1 MQREPTVPRVGVGR
15 VGPEETRHERPIIV
29 TGIATGV
36 SQDPS
41 PWKAGVQAGKTAFE
55 KLGKSKPDS
64 AFVLVTG
71 NYELDPVVKGV
82 LQSVGKDVPIIG
94 AKTVGVLFTE
104 NQVVNSGVVV
114 GIMKSNSY
122 RIVASV
128 GKNIHQGLHTA
139 LESACLPILDQ
150 IKARRA
156 EGYEYLNLFFILDSY
171 VNGDV
176 LVTEIARIVDRYDV
190 NISFYGG
197 ILDFEEV
204 SKECAIYTGTETI
217 VGGIACMGF
226 FSKTPPAFGYGHG
239 LHPLVPKR
247 ATKVGGN
254 VIYHFDNRPAFEVWK
269 EFLIKKG
276 IPEAQILKNPAQ
288 YLGMYQFG
296 VPDPINPKYPK
307 VRIAVGITKE
317 GGIKLAGDIPENSTV
332 WFMEARKERMMDA
345 VNQGVEDAFSQVDQR
360 KPIGAFIMESLHRFA
375 SLGNDFYGEISAFQR
390 KIALPLIGFTTF
402 GEFLR
407 PQPEYKWFHNSSF
420 TVQIFT
426 E

>member
-15 VGPEETRHERPIIV
+15 VGPEEGHERPIIV
-29 TGIATGV
+29 SGIATGV

-55 KLGKSKPDS
+55 KLGKSKPDF
-64 AFVLVTG
+64 ALVLVTG

-82 LQSVGKDVPIIG
+82 LQSVGKDVPVIG
-94 AKTVGVLFTE
+94 TKTLGVLFTE
-104 NQVVNSGVVV
+104 NQVVTPGVVV
-114 GIMKSNSY
+114 AIIKSDSY
-122 RIVASV
+122 RIVSSV
-128 GKNIHQGLHTA
+128 GRNIHQGLHTA

-150 IKARRA
+150 IRARKA

-197 ILDFEEV
+197 ILDFEEI
-204 SKECAIYTGTETI
+204 SKECSINTGTETI
-217 VGGIACMGF
+217 VGGIACVGF
-226 FSKTPPAFGYGHG
+226 FSKVPPALGYGHG

-254 VIYHFDNRPAFEVWK
+254 IIYHFDNRPAFEVWK

-276 IPEAQILKNPAQ
+276 IPEAQILKNPTQ

-296 VPDPINPKYPK
+296 VPDPNNPKYPK
-307 VRIAVGITKE
+307 VRIAVGITRE
-317 GGIKLAGDIPENSTV
+317 GGIKLAGDVPENSTV

-345 VNQGVEDAFSQVDQR
+345 VNQGVEDAFSKVDQR
-360 KPIGAFIMESLHRFA
+360 KPIGAIIMESLHRFA

-390 KIALPLIGFTTF
+390 KVAMPLIGFTTF

-420 TVQIFT
+420 AVQIFT